1 MLKLKETEKG
11 VTFEIRVMPRSSRC
25 AIYGIQDGALK
36 IRITAPPLEGRANE
50 ECIRFLSD
58 LLKIRKS
65 SVEIISGGKSR
76 KKTVF
81 IVGFKK
87 KDIEALL
94 PEFKR
99 S

>member
-1 MLKLKETEKG
+1 MLKLKETDKG
-11 VTFEIRVMPRSSRC
+11 VTFELRVMPRSSSS
-25 AIYGIQDGALK
+25 AICGTQDGALK

-58 LLKIRKS
+58 LLKIRRS

-76 KKTVF
+76 KKAVF
-81 IVGFKK
+81 IAGVKK

-94 PEFKR
+94 PELKNN
-99 S
+99 

>member
-1 MLKLKETEKG
+1 MLKLKETDKG
-11 VTFEIRVMPRSSRC
+11 VTFELRVIPRSSGC
-25 AIYGIQDGALK
+25 AISGIQDGALK

-50 ECIRFLSD
+50 ECIRFISD

-65 SVEIISGGKSR
+65 SVEITSGGKSR
-76 KKTVF
+76 KKTVS
-81 IVGFKK
+81 IAGVKK

-94 PEFKR
+94 PELKK